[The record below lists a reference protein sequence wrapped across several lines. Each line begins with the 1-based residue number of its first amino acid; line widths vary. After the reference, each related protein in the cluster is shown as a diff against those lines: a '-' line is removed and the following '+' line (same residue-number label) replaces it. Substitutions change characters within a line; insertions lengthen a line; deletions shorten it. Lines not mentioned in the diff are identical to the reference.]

1 MISSL
6 NECLAL
12 GEKSWSAVNDYC
24 VYILLAMLFYF
35 RRPLPL
41 GHRGHIQHPY
51 VAQCGHCLSM
61 TLHEVADRGVGLA
74 WIPARGKQYGK
85 SLVIHCISRLQSKW
99 KRLHD
104 FLVGSERKMR
114 LICTRILDGGRSSV
128 GRAPDC
134 GSGCRGFDPHRSPFK
149 KKVLKRTFFYFFNS
163 GAIPFTKSS
172 MTRALSAEVQPEY
185 PVSSE

>member
-1 MISSL
+1 
-6 NECLAL
+6 
-12 GEKSWSAVNDYC
+12 
-24 VYILLAMLFYF
+24 MLFNF
-35 RRPLPL
+35 RWPLPL
-41 GHRGHIQHPY
+41 GHRGHIQHPHIAQRSHCFG
-51 VAQCGHCLSM
+51 VA
-61 TLHEVADRGVGLA
+61 LHEVAHCGVGLA
-74 WIPARGKQYGK
+74 GIPAGGKQYGK
-85 SLVIHCISRLQSKW
+85 SLAIHCISRVQSKW

-149 KKVLKRTFFYFFNS
+149 KKVLFRTFFYFFNS

-172 MTRALSAEVQPEY
+172 MTRDLPAEVQPEN